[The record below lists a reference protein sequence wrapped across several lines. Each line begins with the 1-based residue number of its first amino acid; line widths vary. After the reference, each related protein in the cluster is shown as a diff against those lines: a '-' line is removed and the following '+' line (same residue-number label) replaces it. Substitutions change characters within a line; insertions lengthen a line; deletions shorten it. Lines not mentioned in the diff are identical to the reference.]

1 MTRGAAAPGPLTTP
15 RAEVG
20 EMAAGHL
27 AGHLAGHPPVAVLR
41 GVGVR
46 RDGAT
51 LLADVDLDLLARQHL
66 AVLGPNGAG
75 KTTLLRVLSTELY
88 PTSGEVTVLGT
99 TFGRG
104 DLRELRPRIA
114 FVSLALDRLMDARM
128 PALPLVAA
136 ARLGATWPPPGLL
149 DRPGLKEA
157 AEGALAR
164 VGAGHL
170 ADRRVDT
177 LSQGERQRVRIARAL
192 AIEPALVLLDEP
204 FAGLDL
210 GGRESLLSDLDR
222 LLAEPAGPTVTLVT
236 HHLEEL
242 PVGIQ
247 RVALLR
253 DGRLVH
259 DGEVAEVLTDG
270 PVSATFGVQ
279 VAVRQH
285 EGRYTATVR
294 HDAAGRVATV
304 RHDGRD
310 VAG

>member
-1 MTRGAAAPGPLTTP
+1 M
-15 RAEVG
+15 
-20 EMAAGHL
+20 
-27 AGHLAGHPPVAVLR
+27 
-41 GVGVR
+41 R

-51 LLADVDLDLLARQHL
+51 LLADIDLDLLPRRHL

-114 FVSLALDRLMDARM
+114 FVSLALDRLLDARM

-149 DRPGLKEA
+149 DRPGLREA
-157 AEGALAR
+157 AEVALAR

-170 ADRRVDT
+170 AERRVDT

-192 AIEPALVLLDEP
+192 AIEPDLVLLDEP

-210 GGRESLLSDLDR
+210 GGRESLLRDLDG
-222 LLAEPAGPTVTLVT
+222 LLAEPDGPTVTLVT

-242 PVGIQ
+242 PVGVQ
-247 RVALLR
+247 RVALVR

-259 DGEVAEVLTDG
+259 DGEVAAALTDE
-270 PVSATFGVQ
+270 PVSATFGVE

-294 HDAAGRVATV
+294 HDPTGRVATGRSIGQHPGQHPGQHTGQHPGQHSSGHSG
-304 RHDGRD
+304 RHA
-310 VAG
+310 AG

>member
-1 MTRGAAAPGPLTTP
+1 MSAEPPAETP
-15 RAEVG
+15 
-20 EMAAGHL
+20 
-27 AGHLAGHPPVAVLR
+27 AGHPAPEPVAVLR

-46 RDGAT
+46 RGGAD
-51 LLADVDLDLLARQHL
+51 LLAGVDLDLGHREHL

-75 KTTLLRVLSTELY
+75 KTTLLRVLATELY

-114 FVSLALDRLMDARM
+114 FVSLAMDRLLDARL

-136 ARLGATWPPPGLL
+136 ARLGATWPVPGLL
-149 DRPGLKEA
+149 ERPGLRALAEA
-157 AEGALAR
+157 ALER

-192 AIEPALVLLDEP
+192 VIEPALVLLDEP

-210 GGRESLLSDLDR
+210 GGRESLLADLDR
-222 LLAEPAGPTVTLVT
+222 LLGEPLGPTVAIVT

-242 PVGIQ
+242 PVGIR
-247 RVALLR
+247 RVALVR
-253 DGRLVH
+253 AGRLVAS
-259 DGEVAEVLTDG
+259 GGVAEVLEDRS
-270 PVSATFGVQ
+270 VSATFGVD
-279 VAVRQH
+279 VTVRTQ

-294 HDAAGRVATV
+294 RVAPKSP
-304 RHDGRD
+304 
-310 VAG
+310 A

>member
-1 MTRGAAAPGPLTTP
+1 MSPDPI
-15 RAEVG
+15 
-20 EMAAGHL
+20 
-27 AGHLAGHPPVAVLR
+27 AVLR

-46 RDGAT
+46 RGGAD
-51 LLADVDLDLLARQHL
+51 LLADLDLDLDHREHL

-75 KTTLLRVLSTELY
+75 KTTLLRILATELY

-114 FVSLALDRLMDARM
+114 FVSLAMDRLLDARL

-136 ARLGATWPPPGLL
+136 ARLGATWPAPGILE
-149 DRPGLKEA
+149 RPGLRTLAEA
-157 AEGALAR
+157 ALQR

-192 AIEPALVLLDEP
+192 VIDPALVLLDEP

-210 GGRESLLSDLDR
+210 GGRESLLADLDR
-222 LLAEPAGPTVTLVT
+222 LLAEPDGPTGAIVT

-242 PVGIQ
+242 PVGIR
-247 RVALLR
+247 RVLLLR
-253 DGRLVH
+253 DGRTVVAGPAADVLI
-259 DGEVAEVLTDG
+259 DGWVGA
-270 PVSATFGVQ
+270 AFGID
-279 VAVRQH
+279 VRVRRH
-285 EGRYTATVR
+285 AGRYTAVLR
-294 HDAAGRVATV
+294 PA
-304 RHDGRD
+304 DGITP
-310 VAG
+310 